1 MRVPIRIAG
10 VIAPAQ
16 GPGSPRFRRALV
28 VAAAIYLAGVWL
40 EVMGAPLHQIVPRPL
55 HYFMQIAKLFPN
67 AVDNATDYRA
77 EAYFCDEHV
86 YREIDVRPFF
96 PIRPDD
102 KENRFQRAMFFY
114 RHQPKVMRAL
124 DDYLVASADRVGPT
138 VGGVRFL
145 SLRIP
150 IPPPGQVTEPYR
162 RKPIVDYPPTAHKV
176 WYMTPSALRRE
187 RCHEQ
192 PEAPRGPS
200 SP

>member
-1 MRVPIRIAG
+1 

-16 GPGSPRFRRALV
+16 GPGSPRFRSALAV
-28 VAAAIYLAGVWL
+28 VAAIYFAGVFF
-40 EVMGAPLHQIVPRPL
+40 EVAAPFPFVPRPL
-55 HYFMQIAKLFPN
+55 RYLMQVAKLFPN
-67 AVDNATDYRA
+67 ALDTTTEYRA

-102 KENRFQRAMFFY
+102 KENRFERALFFY
-114 RHQPKVMRAL
+114 HHHGKEVMRAL
-124 DDYLVASADRVGPT
+124 DDYLVTAANRTGPP
-138 VGGVRFL
+138 VGGVLFL

-150 IPPPGQVTEPYR
+150 VPPPGQVKERYR
-162 RKPIVDYPPTAHKV
+162 RKPLVDYPPEARKV
-176 WYMTPSALRRE
+176 WYTTPSALRRE

-192 PEAPRGPS
+192 PESPRGPP